1 MEKKRIF
8 YLDLIRVIAMIM
20 IVNYHFFAEN
30 HLEVKVLSDGMW
42 GFIGVAM
49 FFMISGASLM
59 YQYHEK
65 LDIKSY
71 FKKRFLG
78 IYPMFWI
85 AYALL
90 FLYLF
95 YVNKGFFK
103 DLPIYKIG
111 LSLLGMDGYLIV
123 YMKTWYL
130 IGEWFIG
137 CIILIYLLFPLFR
150 IAMKKYPR
158 TFFALATIANLAIIF
173 FGNFKMPLNHN
184 LLLCSYSFLLGMY
197 FMEYYKKFELK
208 YAIIAAILAIVLW
221 NTNPTTEIGVVI
233 VGNLMG
239 YGCFIT
245 LSYVGEKMTNTLF
258 KNIVLV
264 LSKYSYAIFLTH
276 HFLIMKAHENFAGVV
291 LDKYAVLCLYILTWV
306 LIGIYSKIIYE
317 LNRKTLGLLKNSEKG
332 KNI

>member
-8 YLDLIRVIAMIM
+8 YLDFIRAIAMIM

-30 HLEVKVLSDGMW
+30 RIEIKVLSDGMW

-59 YQYHEK
+59 YQYREK
-65 LDIKSY
+65 LELKNY

-85 AYALL
+85 AYSLL

-95 YVNKGFFK
+95 YGNKGFFK
-103 DLPIYKIG
+103 DLPIYKLGI
-111 LSLLGMDGYLIV
+111 SLLGMDGYFIV
-123 YMKTWYL
+123 YTKTWYL

-137 CIILIYLLFPLFR
+137 CIILIYLLFPFFR
-150 IAMKKYPR
+150 MCMKKYPR
-158 TFFALATIANLAIIF
+158 TFFVLATLVNLGVIF
-173 FGNFKMPLNHN
+173 FSQFKMPLNHN

-221 NTNPTTEIGVVI
+221 NTKPTTEIGIVV

-239 YGCFIT
+239 YASFVA
-245 LSYVGEKMTNTLF
+245 LSYFGEKITDNLF
-258 KNIVLV
+258 KNIILL

-276 HFLIMKAHENFAGVV
+276 HFLIMKVHENFVGIVWN
-291 LDKYAVLCLYILTWV
+291 KYTVLCVYIISWA

-317 LNRKTLGLLKNSEKG
+317 LNRKTIELLKTSEKG
-332 KNI
+332 KNT